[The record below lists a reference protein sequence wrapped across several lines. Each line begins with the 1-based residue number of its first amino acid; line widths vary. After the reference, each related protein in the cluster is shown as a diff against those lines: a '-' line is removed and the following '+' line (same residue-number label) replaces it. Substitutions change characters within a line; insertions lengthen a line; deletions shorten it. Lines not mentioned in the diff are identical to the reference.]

1 MKLKNG
7 GKNKQTD
14 SKYETKN
21 TYLILGNMKQ

>member
-1 MKLKNG
+1 MKLEIG
-7 GKNKQTD
+7 GKSKQTD